1 MNQRLLRMVRLAFI
15 LIDLLILN
23 IIFLFTIELFAKNIS
38 VQVKITYTYFLFAA
52 NIGWLGASWLNSIYQ
67 SQNIAVFEIFCK
79 KTIRAYL
86 YFLVFSICYIFFFQQ
101 SDISRSFVGIVLSAI
116 ATGLIFS
123 RLGHLFLFQY
133 FLNKNYLVRKIV
145 VIGYNAL
152 AKKLVQHLED
162 EPIKNEIVGFCEDEK
177 NVKELTHYPVI
188 TNLQNVM
195 EFSVKNEVTEIYSTI
210 APETNKEIYS
220 LIEKADE
227 LCIRFRFIPD
237 LNSFIRQPI
246 HIEYIGQMPML
257 SVRKEPLNDVAN
269 RIRQRLYDLVFT
281 TLVIVFILSWLIPI
295 LSLLVLLDSRGP
307 VFFVQRRTGVN
318 NKPFNCIKFR
328 SMRKTS
334 DADVKQATK
343 GDHRITRLGRILRKT
358 NLDEL
363 PQFFNVLVSD
373 MSIVGPRPH
382 MIKHTVDYSK
392 VVNQYMV
399 RQFLK
404 PGITGWAQIS
414 GYRGETKTLDEMQ
427 ARVQHDLWYLE
438 NWSLWLDTKIIL
450 MTCLNMFKG
459 EKNAY

>member
-1 MNQRLLRMVRLAFI
+1 
-15 LIDLLILN
+15 
-23 IIFLFTIELFAKNIS
+23 
-38 VQVKITYTYFLFAA
+38 
-52 NIGWLGASWLNSIYQ
+52 
-67 SQNIAVFEIFCK
+67 VFEIFCK

-269 RIRQRLYDLVFT
+269 RIRKRLYDLVFT